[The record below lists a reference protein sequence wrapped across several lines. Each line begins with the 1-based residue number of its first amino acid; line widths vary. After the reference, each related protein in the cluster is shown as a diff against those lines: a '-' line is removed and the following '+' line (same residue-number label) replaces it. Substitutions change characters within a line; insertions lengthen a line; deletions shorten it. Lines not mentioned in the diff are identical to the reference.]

1 MTSHEKERAT
11 TLIREAMLLLSHA
24 ITMLA
29 LDTPEYCDVS
39 GAKLGK
45 TTKKEK
51 T

>member
-1 MTSHEKERAT
+1 
-11 TLIREAMLLLSHA
+11 
-24 ITMLA
+24 MLA